1 MNRFDQGMDLKM
13 DDRPR
18 RLVLG
23 LLSEHRIGSCDVR
36 ALPIRYGYSNNN
48 NNRVKVSLASLVN
61 VV

>member
-1 MNRFDQGMDLKM
+1 MNM
-13 DDRPR
+13 DDGPR

-23 LLSEHRIGSCDVR
+23 LFSEDRIGSCDVR

>member
-1 MNRFDQGMDLKM
+1 MNM
-13 DDRPR
+13 DDGPR

-23 LLSEHRIGSCDVR
+23 LFSEDRIGSCDVR

-48 NNRVKVSLASLVN
+48 NNRVKFSLASLVN

>member
-1 MNRFDQGMDLKM
+1 MKM

-48 NNRVKVSLASLVN
+48 RVKVSLASLVN